1 MKTSDHRIRQL
12 FVLGAAGAVAATLVN
27 SVIYAAGRA
36 GDVAYLVHVT
46 SSGPQNV
53 QLKDV
58 VSLTLTS
65 FAVGILV
72 AAAAA
77 KLRRPSL
84 RTMQVVGAVLA
95 VVSTWGDFTI
105 DGTVAAKVTLGVM
118 HFVVGAAYIAVLRV
132 AQSRRSALVTET
144 PVAVTT
150 HAVAA

>member
-12 FVLGAAGAVAATLVN
+12 FVLGAAGAVTATVVN

-36 GDVAYLVHVT
+36 ADVAYLVQVT
-46 SSGPQNV
+46 SSGPQSV

-58 VSLTLTS
+58 VSLSLMS
-65 FAVGILV
+65 FAVGII
-72 AAAAA
+72 AAAVAT

-84 RTMQVVGAVLA
+84 RTMQIIGAVLA

-105 DGTVAAKVTLGVM
+105 EGDVAAKATLAVM
-118 HFVVGAAYIAVLRV
+118 HLVVGAAYIAVLQVVR
-132 AQSRRSALVTET
+132 SRQTAPAIDSPIVM
-144 PVAVTT
+144 T